1 VSQAEAMARQRYSR
15 DLAMD
20 IAAEGMPDLLVGPAN
35 GALLPTKIVADT
47 L

>member
-1 VSQAEAMARQRYSR
+1 MARQRYSR